1 MPFDPDAFGEE
12 IGAMIRGIVAPL
24 TDRIKA
30 LEASLEEVRK
40 EVAPGF
46 SNAMIDR
53 DGDLVVTTTRGDLLR
68 LGRVTGGDADP
79 VDVDSIA
86 ESVERRCEE
95 RIAEAVSRALD
106 EWTTKHPPQ
115 KGEDGVGLA
124 GGMIDREGDLIITTS
139 KGETLRLGHVVGKD
153 GADFSNVEID
163 YDGERTIIIRGQGGE
178 IRKHLPIPL
187 DRGYWRDGMTCQKG
201 DVVTHDGSA
210 WIALA
215 ETRERP
221 GMATKEHWR
230 MLARKGR
237 DGRPPAAKI
246 GDGDA

>member
-1 MPFDPDAFGEE
+1 MKQSE
-12 IGAMIRGIVAPL
+12 IEALARSIAPL
-24 TDRIKA
+24 IERLVDARVKA
-30 LEASLEEVRK
+30 IVGQVDDVRRKLDACESSLESIASSS
-40 EVAPGF
+40 VATVAKAVEEWMAAHPV
-46 SNAMIDR
+46 R
-53 DGDLVVTTTRGDLLR
+53 DGK
-68 LGRVTGGDADP
+68 DADP
-79 VDVDSIA
+79 VDVSAVIDAVAQRAEKRIA
-86 ESVERRCEE
+86 ESV
-95 RIAEAVSRALD
+95 ASSVADWL
-106 EWTTKHPPQ
+106 TKHPPQ
-115 KGEDGVGLA
+115 KGEDGVGMA

-139 KGETLRLGHVVGKD
+139 KGETLRLGRVVGKD
-153 GADFSNVEID
+153 GADFTNVEID
-163 YDGERTIIIRGQGGE
+163 YDGERTLIIRGQGGE

-210 WIALA
+210 WIALS

-246 GDGDA
+246 GGDDA